1 MTSSANTT
9 MRAYRLENF
18 ATPIRATD
26 ITLPTPGPREVLVR
40 IHASGLNPLDT
51 KIRAGKAAHA
61 QIQLPAVLG
70 LDMAGVV
77 VAVGDEVSEFSAGDA
92 VYGLIGGVGKEQGS
106 QAEFAAVDVA
116 LLAHQPG
123 NISMREAAA
132 LPLIFITAWEGLV
145 DHANVHAGQKV
156 LIHGGAGG
164 VGHIAVQIA
173 LALGADVYA
182 TGSAS
187 QRDLITSYGA
197 TFIDYQTTSVE
208 QYVDQYTAG
217 EGFDIVYDTVGGTT
231 LDASFAVARRY
242 RGHVISILGWGNHS
256 LAPLSFR
263 SASYSGVFTL
273 WPLLSGKD
281 RAHQGEI
288 LRHASRLTGEGK
300 IRVELDPRRFQ
311 PEQIDAAYDLME
323 AGTTRGKVVVEFV

>member
-51 KIRAGKAAHA
+51 KILAGKAPHA

-77 VAVGDEVSEFSAGDA
+77 VAVGDEVSEFAAGDT
-92 VYGLIGGVGKEQGS
+92 VYGLIGDVGKGQGS

-132 LPLIFITAWEGLV
+132 LPLIFITVWEGLV

-231 LDASFAVARRY
+231 LDASFAAARRY
-242 RGHVISILGWGNHS
+242 RGHVISILCWGNHS

-288 LRHASRLTGEGK
+288 LRHASRLIGEGK

-311 PEQIDAAYDLME
+311 PEQIDAAYDLIE
-323 AGTTRGKVVVEFV
+323 AGTTRGKVVVEFM